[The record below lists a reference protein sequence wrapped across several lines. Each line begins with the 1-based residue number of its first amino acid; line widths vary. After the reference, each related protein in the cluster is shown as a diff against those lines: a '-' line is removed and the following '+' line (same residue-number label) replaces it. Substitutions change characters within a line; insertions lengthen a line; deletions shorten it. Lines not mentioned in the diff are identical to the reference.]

1 MYRILTASSDTY
13 ITNKIIGSSFRATD
27 ANVGKAGTLDLFKLY
42 DESSISGSTAPI
54 ELSRLLLKFDLNP
67 LREMTGSSLNL
78 NSTSFKCFLHL
89 SDIYGGQTTPTN
101 YKIVVM
107 PLSKSFDE
115 GFGLDIGQ
123 YQDLD
128 SANFITSSISSGIVS
143 SWNAQGANALGLLGS
158 TNIDVI
164 SSGVIN
170 SVMTSF
176 AAEQNFIN
184 GDEDLYVD
192 VTRIIS
198 STLVNNIPD
207 CGMRVSFTGSNET
220 DTRTLFVK
228 RFASRHSSNGRK
240 HPRLKV
246 TYDDTIFDDHRN
258 FYFDLTGSLFFNN
271 THRGDYANILS
282 GSSLIPLTGTNCIL
296 LTLKSGS
303 YTGYFT
309 GSQHT
314 IGSNAS
320 IGIYSATFAIPSNE
334 TTLKTEIL
342 NAASAT
348 FTEIWSS
355 LDGHVPFLTSSII
368 IKGIDRTA
376 FDIDNKRWK
385 INIINM
391 SETYSLSSKPKFRI
405 FMQRNSV
412 EDDFKYT
419 KLPAELK
426 SDIHRNVFYSIRDF
440 HSNEVIIPFDSVT
453 NSTRI
458 STDKSGMYFDLYM
471 DSFEPGRVYE
481 IDIKVIDKG
490 TSDIYKS
497 VGGKFKVEK

>member
-42 DESSISGSTAPI
+42 DESSISGSSAPI
-54 ELSRLLLKFDLNP
+54 ELSRLLLKFDLNG
-67 LREMTGSSLNL
+67 LREMTGSSLNIN
-78 NSTSFKCFLHL
+78 NSSFKCMLHL
-89 SDIYGGQTTPTN
+89 SDIYGGQTTPSN
-101 YKIVVM
+101 FKVVVM

-115 GFGLDIGQ
+115 GFGLDVGQ

-128 SANFITSSISSGIVS
+128 AANYITASISNGTVS
-143 SWNAQGANALGLLGS
+143 AWNTQGANSIGFLGS
-158 TNIDVI
+158 SDIDVI

-170 SVMTSF
+170 SLTTSF
-176 AAEQNFIN
+176 AVEQTFIN
-184 GDEDLYVD
+184 GDEDLFVD
-192 VTRIIS
+192 ITRIIS
-198 STLVNNIPD
+198 STLANNIPD
-207 CGMRVSFTGSNET
+207 YGIRVSFTGSSET

-240 HPRLKV
+240 HPKLRV
-246 TYDDTIFDDHRN
+246 TFDDTIFDDHRN

-271 THRGDYANILS
+271 THRGDFANILS
-282 GSSLIPLTGTNCIL
+282 GSSLAPLTGANCIL

-303 YTGYFT
+303 YTGSFT
-309 GSQHT
+309 GSQHA
-314 IGSNAS
+314 IGSNYS
-320 IGIYSATFAIPSNE
+320 TGIYSATFAIPS
-334 TTLKTEIL
+334 TQTQLRSEIVS
-342 NAASAT
+342 AASAT

-355 LDGHVPFLTSSII
+355 IDNTVPFYTGTLVINQI
-368 IKGIDRTA
+368 NRTA
-376 FDIDNKRWK
+376 FDVENKRWK

-391 SETYSLSSKPKFRI
+391 RETYLLSECAKFRI
-405 FMQRNSV
+405 FMQNVSV
-412 EDDFKYT
+412 TDDYKYT
-419 KLPAELK
+419 KLPIELK

-440 HSNEVIIPFDSVT
+440 HSNDVIIPFDSVT
-453 NSTRI
+453 NATRV
-458 STDKSGMYFDLYM
+458 STDKSGMYFNLYM

-490 TSDIYKS
+490 VSEIYKS

>member
-27 ANVGKAGTLDLFKLY
+27 ANVGRAGTLDLFKLY
-42 DESSISGSTAPI
+42 NESNISGSTAPI

-78 NSTSFKCFLHL
+78 NSTSFKCILHL
-89 SDIYGGQTTPTN
+89 SDIYGGQTTPSN
-101 YKIVVM
+101 FKVVVM

-115 GFGLDIGQ
+115 GFGLDISQ

-128 SANFITSSISSGIVS
+128 AANFITSSISNGTVY
-143 SWNAQGANALGLLGS
+143 SWNTQGADAIGLLGS
-158 TNIDVI
+158 SNIDVI
-164 SSGVIN
+164 ASGVIN
-170 SVMTSF
+170 STMTSF
-176 AAEQNFIN
+176 AAEQIFVN
-184 GDEDLYVD
+184 GDEDLFLD
-192 VTRIIS
+192 ITRIVS
-198 STLVNNIPD
+198 STLANIIPD
-207 CGMRVSFTGSNET
+207 YGIRVSFTGSNET

-240 HPRLKV
+240 HPRLRV
-246 TYDDTIFDDHRN
+246 TYDDTVFDDHRN

-282 GSSLIPLTGTNCIL
+282 GSSLTPLTGQNCIL

-309 GSQHT
+309 GSQHYV
-314 IGSNAS
+314 GSNAS
-320 IGIYSATFAIPSNE
+320 TGIYSATFAIPSNE
-334 TTLKTEIL
+334 TALRTEIL

-355 LDGHVPFLTSSII
+355 IDGSVPFFTGSVV
-368 IKGIDRTA
+368 IKGVDRSA
-376 FDIDNKRWK
+376 FDLDNRRWK
-385 INIINM
+385 VNIINM
-391 SETYSLSSKPKFRI
+391 SESYILSSKPRFRV
-405 FMQRNSV
+405 FMQRTGV
-412 EDDFKYT
+412 EDDFKIS
-419 KLPAELK
+419 KLPIELK

-440 HSNEVIIPFDSVT
+440 HSNEVIIPFDSTT
-453 NSTRI
+453 NATRI

-490 TSDIYKS
+490 VSDIYKS
-497 VGGKFKVEK
+497 VGGKFKVER